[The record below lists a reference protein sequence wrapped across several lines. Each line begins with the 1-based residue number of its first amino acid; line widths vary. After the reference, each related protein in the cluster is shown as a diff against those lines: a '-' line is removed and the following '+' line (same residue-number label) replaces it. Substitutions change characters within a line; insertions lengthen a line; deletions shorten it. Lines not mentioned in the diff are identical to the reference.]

1 MEYILMIAFQFATF
15 STVVSSPEECRLLGQ
30 LNALHWQ
37 ETGQIAQAICMQTTE
52 V

>member
-1 MEYILMIAFQFATF
+1 MEYILMIVFRFSTF
-15 STVVSSPEECRLLGQ
+15 SIVVSSPEECQLLGQ

-37 ETGQIAQAICMQTTE
+37 ETGQQAQVICMQTTE